1 MNNYM
6 WTLQYKPNKDSQP
19 WSTLDSYDNRLSA
32 IVRASWVSREYF
44 MVKVIDPDGT
54 VIWSN

>member
-1 MNNYM
+1 M